1 MKTTIKSMIVLL
13 VAAMSLTACEW
24 FDWEEDNPNKVTIKK
39 VEKVT
44 ANVPGLTNGLMN
56 LAVGDDITL
65 EIVVSPKD
73 ATNPLVKVTSS
84 DDKVITVLPVNILLA
99 IGTGTATIT
108 LVSEDNPN
116 VKETFTVTVSDN
128 VKDVGTT
135 LVDQD
140 KAESRRR

>member
-1 MKTTIKSMIVLL
+1 MIVLL
-13 VAAMSLTACEW
+13 VAAMCFTACEW

-44 ANVPGLTNGLMN
+44 ANVPGLTNGELN

-73 ATNPLVKVTSS
+73 ATNPMVKVTSS
-84 DDKVITVLPVNILLA
+84 DDNVIAVLPVNVILA
-99 IGTGTATIT
+99 VGTGTATIT

-128 VKDVGTT
+128 VKDVGTK

-140 KAESRRR
+140 QAESRRR

>member
-108 LVSEDNPN
+108 LTSEDDPN

>member
-1 MKTTIKSMIVLL
+1 MLL

-108 LVSEDNPN
+108 LTSEDDPN